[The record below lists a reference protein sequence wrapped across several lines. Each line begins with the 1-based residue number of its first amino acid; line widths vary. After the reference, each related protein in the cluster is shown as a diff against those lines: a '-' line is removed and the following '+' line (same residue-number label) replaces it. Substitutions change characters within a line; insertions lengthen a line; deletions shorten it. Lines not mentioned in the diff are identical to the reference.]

1 MSFSGFCS
9 LSEAVFESEAVVS
22 SLQDVAVMG
31 DPIEECGG
39 HLGITEHSGPLAE
52 AEVGGDNDANTLV
65 GLAEQVEQQ
74 GAA

>member
-1 MSFSGFCS
+1 
-9 LSEAVFESEAVVS
+9 
-22 SLQDVAVMG
+22 MG